1 MTVVYTTEMGRKP
14 LETPSIQTA
23 IRLDQKLIDAIDAE
37 VEHIKRSTGVEVTRS
52 QVMRSWLQEM
62 AEKRG
67 KKK

>member
-1 MTVVYTTEMGRKP
+1 MGRKP
-14 LETPSIQTA
+14 LETPSVQTA

-37 VEHIKRSTGVEVTRS
+37 VEHIKRTTGVVVTRS

-67 KKK
+67 KKGK

>member
-1 MTVVYTTEMGRKP
+1 MGRKP
-14 LETPSIQTA
+14 LETPTVQTA

-37 VEHIKRSTGVEVTRS
+37 AEAIHRSTGIEVTRS

-62 AEKRG
+62 AERRS